1 MRTLIV
7 YLLASILLFSFI
19 PGCSKGCPVVSGIER
34 AEVSGLTIA
43 NDMDRRESAS
53 GFLGLCHI
61 DIGTSDFTRS
71 VEPF

>member
-7 YLLASILLFSFI
+7 YLLASILLFSLVS
-19 PGCSKGCPVVSGIER
+19 GCSIGYAILPKVENP
-34 AEVSGLTIA
+34 EVSGLTIA
-43 NDMDRRESAS
+43 NDMDRREFAS

-61 DIGTSDFTRS
+61 HIGTSDFIWS